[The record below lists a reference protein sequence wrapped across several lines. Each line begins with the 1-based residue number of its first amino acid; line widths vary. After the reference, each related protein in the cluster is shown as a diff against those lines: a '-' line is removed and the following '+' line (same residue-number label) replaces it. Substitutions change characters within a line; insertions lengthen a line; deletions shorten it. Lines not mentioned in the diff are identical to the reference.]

1 MMRTVL
7 VFAAVIVLG
16 GCASQST
23 MHHPG
28 ARHGQ
33 AARYDHQMMKMR
45 EMHQKMMAPKTPEE
59 RQALMAEHM
68 QAMQGGMS
76 MMCEMGGHGAG
87 ISMQGGGSADSAK
100 HCMDMRDMATEM
112 MRDREAPRGPVR

>member
-1 MMRTVL
+1 MKTVL
-7 VFAAVIVLG
+7 VFAAAVALG

-28 ARHGQ
+28 ARHGPT
-33 AARYDHQMMKMR
+33 ARYDHQMMKMR
-45 EMHQKMMAPKTPEE
+45 EMHQKMMAAKTPEE

-76 MMCEMGGHGAG
+76 MMCEMGGHGTG
-87 ISMQGGGSADSAK
+87 MGMQGGGSADMAK
-100 HCMDMRDMATEM
+100 RCMDMKDMATEM
-112 MRDREAPRGPVR
+112 MLDREAPRGPAR